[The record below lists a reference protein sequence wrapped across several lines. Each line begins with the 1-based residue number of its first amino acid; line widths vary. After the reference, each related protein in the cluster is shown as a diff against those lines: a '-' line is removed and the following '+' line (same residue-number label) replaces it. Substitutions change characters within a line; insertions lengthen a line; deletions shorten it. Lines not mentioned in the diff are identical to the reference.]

1 MILSPEITDYANNIL
16 GLGEDLAVRNST
28 NKPVINEEENSSMF
42 EEQIYEDIQR
52 MSNDGLKRIAI
63 ITRNKKEADELFYR
77 LKIGNNDITF
87 STSSMQNNNVI
98 IVPAYIAKGLEFD
111 GVIAYTKPDDYY
123 TEDEK
128 NLYYV
133 VCTRAQ
139 HQLVVYN
146 QPQYVLEKPKMLV
159 RKK

>member
-1 MILSPEITDYANNIL
+1 MYEMKNDD
-16 GLGEDLAVRNST
+16 EKK
-28 NKPVINEEENSSMF
+28 KPSLVDRHALDRLDEVEK
-42 EEQIYEDIQR
+42 D
-52 MSNDGLKRIAI
+52 KR
-63 ITRNKKEADELFYR
+63 K
-77 LKIGNNDITF
+77 
-87 STSSMQNNNVI
+87 
-98 IVPAYIAKGLEFD
+98 
-111 GVIAYTKPDDYY
+111 AYTKPDDYY